1 MGAPARTRSVVGAVA
16 LAGGLLLAG
25 CGGGT
30 TAATAPAGPS
40 AGAAAWDPPRPAGVS
55 DADWAVYGQDPA
67 AKASAQ
73 LAANCRHFTAADA
86 ATIGSLVAGAP
97 GSTVEQWT
105 AWFDHMTAY
114 AAPLCA
120 ALPAASQP
128 AGGASAPAPAK
139 GLGGKRSTYG

>member
-1 MGAPARTRSVVGAVA
+1 VPSSEPC
-16 LAGGLLLAG
+16 AG
-25 CGGGT
+25 T
-30 TAATAPAGPS
+30 
-40 AGAAAWDPPRPAGVS
+40 PPPPAGVS

-67 AKASAQ
+67 AKAPAQ

-97 GSTVEQWT
+97 GSTAEQWT

-128 AGGASAPAPAK
+128 AAGASVPAPAK
-139 GLGGKRSTYG
+139 GLGAGRSTYD